1 MSQIDYV
8 LGDTLPEPGTTIE
21 LAPGVHWLRMPL
33 PFQLNHINLW
43 LLEDGAGWTIVD
55 TGLATR
61 TILGLWEQL
70 FAERLGT
77 RPVTRVLVTH
87 FHPDH
92 MGCAGWL
99 TERWGVPMWTSQ
111 TEWLY
116 ARALMHDN
124 SSQALDNVVE
134 FYRKVGLSVGALDL
148 IRQRGNP
155 YPARVSPV
163 PSAFRRVRAGE
174 TIAIGARQ
182 WRVIIGTGHAPE
194 HICLASESDR
204 ILISGDQVLPR
215 ITPNVSVWPDQ
226 PEGDPL
232 ADFLG
237 SLAAFE
243 PLDPNTLVLPSHDRP
258 FRGLH
263 TRIAGLARHHAE
275 RLDAFEALCDGAA
288 TVAEIMARSFK
299 RELDAHQVIF
309 ACGETLAHL
318 HRLVHLG
325 RVDRTSDA
333 AGVWRYAR
341 A

>member
-1 MSQIDYV
+1 MSAIDYV
-8 LGDTLPEPGTTIE
+8 LGETLPEPGTTIE
-21 LAPGVHWLRMPL
+21 MAPGVHWLRMPL

-43 LLEDGAGWTIVD
+43 LLEDGPGWTIVD

-61 TILGLWEQL
+61 TILGLWERL
-70 FAERLGT
+70 FAERLGG

-99 TERWGVPMWTSQ
+99 TERWGVEMWTSQ

-124 SSQALDNVVE
+124 SAQALDNVVE
-134 FYRKVGLSVGALDL
+134 FYRKIGLSVGALDL

-163 PSAFRRVRAGE
+163 PSAFHRVRAGDVIE
-174 TIAIGARQ
+174 IGGRA

-194 HICLASESDR
+194 HICLSCERDR
-204 ILISGDQVLPR
+204 ILISGDQILPR

-226 PEGDPL
+226 PDADPL
-232 ADFLG
+232 DDFINSLTPFAP
-237 SLAAFE
+237 LAA
-243 PLDPNTLVLPSHDRP
+243 DTLVLPSHDRP
-258 FRGLH
+258 FRSLHERIMGLRH
-263 TRIAGLARHHAE
+263 HHAE
-275 RLDAFEALCDGAA
+275 RLDAFAALCDGEA
-288 TVAEIMARSFK
+288 TVAEIMSRAFTRK
-299 RELDAHQVIF
+299 LDAHQVMF

-318 HRLVHLG
+318 HRLVRLG
-325 RVDRTSDA
+325 RVTRTSDA
-333 AGVWRYAR
+333 EGIWRFAGA
-341 A
+341 